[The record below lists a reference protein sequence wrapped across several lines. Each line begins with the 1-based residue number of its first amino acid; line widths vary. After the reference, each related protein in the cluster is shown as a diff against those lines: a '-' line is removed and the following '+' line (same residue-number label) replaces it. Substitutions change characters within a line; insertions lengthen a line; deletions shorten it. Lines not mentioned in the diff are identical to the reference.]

1 MLPVMGPSPS
11 QEIAQ
16 LFKQPDH
23 DVNLGQAACAI
34 ARLEYP
40 AFDLSS
46 CLDRIDDFASAASSM
61 LSAGPEPDSAV
72 KAINRLMFENLGFRG
87 NHDDYYD
94 ARNSCI
100 NDVLERRTGIPITL
114 SVVYLEIARRLGLP
128 IYGVG
133 LPSHFLVK
141 YDDGS
146 KLFFI
151 DPFHEGRSL
160 TREGCRDML
169 KQLHGRPVELTDLH
183 FAAVEN
189 RQIVTRMCSNLRSIY
204 LTNCEY
210 QKALETVEIILALAP
225 NSAEDLKQRA
235 WIKHELGQRNAALED
250 LEAYAAIRPDG
261 QDSEEIQAWMTNI
274 RRTMAQLN

>member
-1 MLPVMGPSPS
+1 MLPIVGSVPSV
-11 QEIAQ
+11 EIAQ
-16 LFKQPDH
+16 LFEQPDH
-23 DVNLGQAACAI
+23 KVDLGQAACAI

-40 AFDLSS
+40 TLDFAL
-46 CLDRIDDFASAASSM
+46 CLDRIDDFAAA
-61 LSAGPEPDSAV
+61 AGSILGSRSEPDAAV
-72 KAINRLMFENLGFRG
+72 SAINRVMFEELGFRG

-94 ARNSCI
+94 ARNSCL

-146 KLFFI
+146 RLFFV

-160 TREGCRDML
+160 TRQGCRDLL

-189 RQIVTRMCSNLRSIY
+189 RQIVLRMCENLRSIY

-210 QKALETVEIILALAP
+210 HKALETVEIILALEPA
-225 NSAEDLKQRA
+225 SAEDLKQRA
-235 WIKHELGQRNAALED
+235 WIKHELGRRNAALED
-250 LEAYAAIRPDG
+250 LEAYSAIRPDG
-261 QDSEEIQAWMTNI
+261 QDSADVEAWMTNI